1 MTENARCGWCGSDPV
16 YVAYHDD
23 EWGRPLRDPRALFE
37 CLILEGFQAGLS
49 WITILR
55 RRESFR
61 AAFAGFD
68 PAVLA
73 GWGEAEVAAW
83 LQEPGIIRNRLKLFG
98 TLQNARAFL
107 RVREEFG
114 SFDAYLWRFVDG
126 KPIQNNWRT
135 LQEVPAVTPLAQQL
149 SKDLKKR
156 GFTFVGPTICYALMQ
171 AVGLVNDHL
180 TSCFRHQE
188 VQKLSR

>member
-1 MTENARCGWCGSDPV
+1 MERERCGWCKGDAL
-16 YVAYHDD
+16 YEAYHDK
-23 EWGRPLRDPRALFE
+23 EWGLPEHDDRRLFE
-37 CLILEGFQAGLS
+37 FLILEGAQAGLS
-49 WITILR
+49 WITVLR
-55 RRESFR
+55 KRENYRRLM
-61 AAFAGFD
+61 ADFD

-73 GWGEAEVAAW
+73 GWGDAEVAAW
-83 LQEPGIIRNRLKLFG
+83 LQEPGIIRNRLKLHG

-126 KPIQNNWRT
+126 KPVQNNWRT
-135 LQEVPAVTPLAQQL
+135 LQEVPAETPLAQQL

-180 TSCFRHQE
+180 TSCFRHQQ
-188 VQKLSR
+188 VQNVIR

>member
-1 MTENARCGWCGSDPV
+1 M
-16 YVAYHDD
+16 
-23 EWGRPLRDPRALFE
+23 
-37 CLILEGFQAGLS
+37 
-49 WITILR
+49 
-55 RRESFR
+55 
-61 AAFAGFD
+61 
-68 PAVLA
+68 
-73 GWGEAEVAAW
+73 
-83 LQEPGIIRNRLKLFG
+83 
-98 TLQNARAFL
+98 
-107 RVREEFG
+107 REEFG

-135 LQEVPAVTPLAQQL
+135 LQEVSAVTPLAQQL

>member
-1 MTENARCGWCGSDPV
+1 MPVRCRWCGEDPL
-16 YVAYHDD
+16 YVKYHDT
-23 EWGRPLRDPRALFE
+23 EWGIPVHDDRKLFE
-37 CLILEGFQAGLS
+37 MLLLEGVQAGLS
-49 WITILR
+49 WLTVLR
-55 RRESFR
+55 RRENYRR
-61 AAFAGFD
+61 AYDGFD
-68 PAVLA
+68 YQAIAAYDETKIASLLA
-73 GWGEAEVAAW
+73 DKG
-83 LQEPGIIRNRLKLFG
+83 LIRNKSKIIASVS
-98 TLQNARAFL
+98 NARAFL
-107 RVREEFG
+107 TVQKEFG
-114 SFDAYLWRFVDG
+114 SFDAYLWQFVDG

>member
-1 MTENARCGWCGSDPV
+1 MERCGWCKGDAL
-16 YVAYHDD
+16 YEAYHDE
-23 EWGRPLRDPRALFE
+23 EWGLPEHEDRRLFE
-37 CLILEGFQAGLS
+37 FLILEGAQAGLS
-49 WITILR
+49 WITVLR
-55 RRESFR
+55 KRENYRRLM
-61 AAFAGFD
+61 ADFD
-68 PAVLA
+68 PEVLA
-73 GWGEAEVAAW
+73 GWGDAEVAAW
-83 LQEPGIIRNRLKLFG
+83 LQEPGIIRNRLKLHG

-107 RVREEFG
+107 RVQAEFG

-135 LQEVPAVTPLAQQL
+135 LQEVPAVTPLAQQM

>member
-1 MTENARCGWCGSDPV
+1 M
-16 YVAYHDD
+16 
-23 EWGRPLRDPRALFE
+23 
-37 CLILEGFQAGLS
+37 
-49 WITILR
+49 
-55 RRESFR
+55 
-61 AAFAGFD
+61 
-68 PAVLA
+68 
-73 GWGEAEVAAW
+73 
-83 LQEPGIIRNRLKLFG
+83 
-98 TLQNARAFL
+98 
-107 RVREEFG
+107 
-114 SFDAYLWRFVDG
+114 WRFVDG